1 MTPQRVVLATGN
13 AGKLRE
19 FAQLLAPA
27 GFAFEPQSAFGI
39 EPPEETGDS
48 FLANALLKARYAARL
63 SGLPAMA
70 DDSGLEVD
78 ALGGAPGVRS
88 ARYAEDPV
96 AGLASGAGTM
106 PGAMPGAHV
115 VAMPRDEAN
124 WRKLLGALADVPAAA
139 RTARFRCCIALVRD
153 ADDPA
158 PVVGEGAWE
167 GRILDA
173 PRGSGGFGYD
183 PVFAPIDGAGAAYG
197 GRTVAELDAA
207 TKNLHSH
214 RAAALRALLAAW
226 QAR

>member
-19 FAQLLAPA
+19 FAALLAPA
-27 GFAFEPQSAFGI
+27 GFEFTPQSAFGI
-39 EPPEETGDS
+39 EPPEETGDT
-48 FLANALLKARYAARL
+48 FLANALLKARHASRL

-96 AGLASGAGTM
+96 AGLASGAG
-106 PGAMPGAHV
+106 AAPGAHV

-124 WRKLLGALADVPAAA
+124 WRKLLGALAGVPAAA
-139 RTARFRCCIALVRD
+139 RTARFRCCIVLVRD
-153 ADDPA
+153 AADPA
-158 PVVGEGAWE
+158 PVVGEGVWE

-173 PRGSGGFGYD
+173 PHGSGGFGYD

-197 GRTVAELDAA
+197 GCSVAELDAA
-207 TKNLHSH
+207 AKNLHSH

>member
-1 MTPQRVVLATGN
+1 MTRRRVVLATGN

-19 FAQLLAPA
+19 FGALLAPA

-39 EPPEETGDS
+39 EPPEETGDT

-88 ARYAEDPV
+88 ARYAED
-96 AGLASGAGTM
+96 AAGT
-106 PGAMPGAHV
+106 
-115 VAMPRDEAN
+115 MPRDEAN
-124 WRKLLGALADVPAAA
+124 WRKLLTALGGVPEAA
-139 RTARFRCCIALVRD
+139 RRARFRCCIVLVRD

-167 GRILDA
+167 GRILEA

-183 PVFAPIDGAGAAYG
+183 PVFAPLDLAFG
-197 GRTVAELDAA
+197 GRSVAELDAA
-207 TKNLHSH
+207 AKNLHSH

>member
-1 MTPQRVVLATGN
+1 MTAQRVVLATGN

-19 FAQLLAPA
+19 FAALLAPA
-27 GFAFEPQSAFGI
+27 GFVFEPQSAFGI

-88 ARYAEDPV
+88 ARYAEDAPV
-96 AGLASGAGTM
+96 ADDAAATL
-106 PGAMPGAHV
+106 
-115 VAMPRDEAN
+115 PRDEAN
-124 WRKLLGALADVPAAA
+124 WRKLLGALAGVPEAA
-139 RTARFRCCIALVRD
+139 RRARFRCCIVLVRD
-153 ADDPA
+153 ADDPS

-173 PRGSGGFGYD
+173 PRGDGGFGYD
-183 PVFAPIDGAGAAYG
+183 PVFAPIDPAFG
-197 GRTVAELDAA
+197 GRSVAELDAA
-207 TKNLHSH
+207 SKNLHSH
-214 RAAALRALLAAW
+214 RAAALRALLTAW

>member
-1 MTPQRVVLATGN
+1 MTQRVVLATGN

-19 FAQLLAPA
+19 FSALLAPA
-27 GFAFEPQSAFGI
+27 GFVFEPQSAFGI
-39 EPPEETGDS
+39 EPPEETGDT

-88 ARYAEDPV
+88 ARYAEDAADPAGV
-96 AGLASGAGTM
+96 AI
-106 PGAMPGAHV
+106 
-115 VAMPRDEAN
+115 PRDEAN
-124 WRKLLGALADVPAAA
+124 WRKLLVALAGVPDAA
-139 RTARFRCCIALVRD
+139 RTARFRCCIVLVRD

-167 GRILDA
+167 GRILEA

-183 PVFAPIDGAGAAYG
+183 PVFAPVDGAGAGFA

-207 TKNLHSH
+207 AKNLHSH

>member
-1 MTPQRVVLATGN
+1 MTAQRVVLATGN

-19 FAQLLAPA
+19 FAALLAPA
-27 GFAFEPQSAFGI
+27 GFVFEPQSAFGI
-39 EPPEETGDS
+39 EPPEETGDT

-88 ARYAEDPV
+88 ARYADDATTAV
-96 AGLASGAGTM
+96 
-106 PGAMPGAHV
+106 
-115 VAMPRDEAN
+115 PRDEAN
-124 WRKLLGALADVPAAA
+124 WRKLLAALVGVPDAA
-139 RTARFRCCIALVRD
+139 RRARFRCCIVLVRD
-153 ADDPA
+153 ADDPV

-167 GRILDA
+167 GRILEA

-183 PVFAPIDGAGAAYG
+183 PVFAPVDPAFG
-197 GRTVAELDAA
+197 GRSVAELDAA
-207 TKNLHSH
+207 DKNLHSH
-214 RAAALRALLAAW
+214 RAAALRALLTAW

>member
-1 MTPQRVVLATGN
+1 MTAQRVVLATGN

-19 FAQLLAPA
+19 FAALLAPA
-27 GFAFEPQSAFGI
+27 GFVFEPQSAFGI
-39 EPPEETGDS
+39 EPPEETGDT

-88 ARYAEDPV
+88 ARYAED
-96 AGLASGAGTM
+96 GAGDASA
-106 PGAMPGAHV
+106 P
-115 VAMPRDEAN
+115 PRDEAN
-124 WRKLLGALADVPAAA
+124 WRKLLAALAGVPDAA
-139 RTARFRCCIALVRD
+139 RRARFRCCIVLVRD
-153 ADDPA
+153 ADDPS

-173 PRGSGGFGYD
+173 PRGDGGFGYD
-183 PVFAPIDGAGAAYG
+183 PVFAPVAPAFG
-197 GRTVAELDAA
+197 GRSVAELDAA
-207 TKNLHSH
+207 DKNLHSH
-214 RAAALRALLAAW
+214 RAAALRALLTAW

>member
-1 MTPQRVVLATGN
+1 MTVQRVVLATGN

-19 FAQLLAPA
+19 FAALLAPA
-27 GFAFEPQSAFGI
+27 GFVFEPQSAFGI

-48 FLANALLKARYAARL
+48 FLANALLKACYAARL

-70 DDSGLEVD
+70 DDSGREVD

-88 ARYAEDPV
+88 ARYAEE
-96 AGLASGAGTM
+96 GAT
-106 PGAMPGAHV
+106 AV
-115 VAMPRDEAN
+115 PRDEAN
-124 WRKLLGALADVPAAA
+124 WRKLLAALAGLPEA
-139 RTARFRCCIALVRD
+139 RRRARFRCCIVLVRD
-153 ADDPA
+153 ADDPS

-183 PVFAPIDGAGAAYG
+183 PVFAPVDPAFG
-197 GRTVAELDAA
+197 GRSVAELDAA
-207 TKNLHSH
+207 DKNLHSH
-214 RAAALRALLAAW
+214 RAAALRALLTAW